1 MFDFATPID
10 RHGTWC
16 TQWDYVADRFGAADL
31 LPFTISDMD
40 FATAPCILDA
50 VSQRLAHGVFG
61 YSRWR
66 NEAFLGAIA
75 HWYASRFNSDI
86 DPQSVVYGPSVIY
99 MVAETI
105 RQWSKEGDGVVVHT
119 PAYDAFYNT
128 ITANRRRIAP
138 VPLILK
144 DNRWR
149 CDMDRLEAAL
159 AEPKNTL
166 LLLCSPHNPTGKV
179 WRREE
184 LETMAALCQKHGV
197 RVISDEIHMDMT
209 WSEHRH
215 IPWSE
220 VAQGP
225 WALFTSGSK
234 SFNIPAFT
242 GAYGFIPEENERDSY
257 LQANM
262 RYVADTLNNAF
273 PALGWQPPE
282 ATYLAWIDLRPL
294 NVDDRALQQALIAEQ
309 KVAIMPGYT
318 YGPEGNGFL
327 RLNVGCPR
335 EKLERGV
342 EGLIAALRSLS

>member
-105 RQWSKEGDGVVVHT
+105 RQWSKEGDGIVVHT

-149 CDMDRLEAAL
+149 CDMER
-159 AEPKNTL
+159 
-166 LLLCSPHNPTGKV
+166 
-179 WRREE
+179 WRRRWRSQRIPCCCAAR
-184 LETMAALCQKHGV
+184 TTQRGKSGVARSWRPWRPCVKNMA
-197 RVISDEIHMDMT
+197 
-209 WSEHRH
+209 
-215 IPWSE
+215 
-220 VAQGP
+220 
-225 WALFTSGSK
+225 SG
-234 SFNIPAFT
+234 
-242 GAYGFIPEENERDSY
+242 
-257 LQANM
+257 
-262 RYVADTLNNAF
+262 
-273 PALGWQPPE
+273 
-282 ATYLAWIDLRPL
+282 
-294 NVDDRALQQALIAEQ
+294 
-309 KVAIMPGYT
+309 
-318 YGPEGNGFL
+318 
-327 RLNVGCPR
+327 
-335 EKLERGV
+335 
-342 EGLIAALRSLS
+342 

>member
-1 MFDFATPID
+1 
-10 RHGTWC
+10 
-16 TQWDYVADRFGAADL
+16 
-31 LPFTISDMD
+31 MD

-149 CDMDRLEAAL
+149 CDMDRTGGAGGAKEYPAAAVQPAQPNGESL
-159 AEPKNTL
+159 ASRGAGDHGGPVSKT
-166 LLLCSPHNPTGKV
+166 
-179 WRREE
+179 WR
-184 LETMAALCQKHGV
+184 
-197 RVISDEIHMDMT
+197 
-209 WSEHRH
+209 
-215 IPWSE
+215 
-220 VAQGP
+220 QG
-225 WALFTSGSK
+225 
-234 SFNIPAFT
+234 
-242 GAYGFIPEENERDSY
+242 D
-257 LQANM
+257 
-262 RYVADTLNNAF
+262 
-273 PALGWQPPE
+273 
-282 ATYLAWIDLRPL
+282 
-294 NVDDRALQQALIAEQ
+294 
-309 KVAIMPGYT
+309 
-318 YGPEGNGFL
+318 
-327 RLNVGCPR
+327 
-335 EKLERGV
+335 
-342 EGLIAALRSLS
+342 